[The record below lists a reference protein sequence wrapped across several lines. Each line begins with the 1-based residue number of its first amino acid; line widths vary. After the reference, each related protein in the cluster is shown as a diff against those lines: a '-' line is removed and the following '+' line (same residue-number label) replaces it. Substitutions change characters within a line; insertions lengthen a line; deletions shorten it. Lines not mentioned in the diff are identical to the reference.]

1 VTRWPLCLAEIA
13 LYAVISG
20 LVLAMGLDAR
30 DRWKQLRREEYD
42 QEEHD
47 DALERGDAAEVST
60 VRQKPSSAPDDTD
73 PPPLAS

>member
-1 VTRWPLCLAEIA
+1 MTRWPLCLAEIA

-30 DRWKQLRREEYD
+30 DRCKQLRREEDD

-47 DALERGDAAEVST
+47 DALERNDAAEVST
-60 VRQKPSSAPDDTD
+60 VRQKPSSALDDD
-73 PPPLAS
+73 ARRR